1 MIQVELDLKALSKIV
16 DEHGDINREDF
27 TKFAQDTK
35 LTDFHVV
42 EGVPF
47 QKHQAKKLIM
57 VWNFPSGAFDKD

>member
-1 MIQVELDLKALSKIV
+1 MQVELDLKALSKIV

-42 EGVPF
+42 EGAPL
-47 QKHQAKKLIM
+47 QKQTTTKWQPTASKM
-57 VWNFPSGAFDKD
+57 DPDKPILM